1 VVITHWAAMGYK
13 RENRPL
19 FGFGGSLGWR
29 FFFGKKMKK
38 SGLGVA
44 KFALYMLYFNIKYKI
59 D

>member
-1 VVITHWAAMGYK
+1 MGYK